1 MVRIVYIGKKNKK
14 RLDIISKLDN
24 ILLNIIDVCDYDEI
38 INNFPADVVDLIIIN
53 NENCENSVCKKIKN
67 NSSFNHIPT
76 ISLVKDL
83 NNICHA
89 DLIVSDNISDI
100 EFLYQLKTLIK
111 MKLIDDELKKETIL
125 LQLKI
130 SERNIKLE
138 KETERLRRAELFSKT
153 GNWELH
159 LDSNK
164 IIASE
169 GAMSIYGVYR
179 NNVDYEEVKKVPL
192 TEYREYLNR
201 ALYNLINKNIPYNV
215 EFKIKSL
222 DTNQIKSIHSTAIYN
237 KEKNIV
243 FGVLLDITDR
253 KIIENKLEKS
263 LSLLKATLESTADG
277 ILVVDTKGKIIEYNN
292 KFIEMWNIPINVIS
306 KKDDDLALDFVSKFL
321 KYPTKFL
328 NNVRSLYKDNNSS
341 SLDLIEFKDGRFFI
355 SYSLPQKINNISI
368 GRVWSFQDITERKKK
383 EIELKFQED
392 FRKLL
397 INVSSSYINI
407 ELNKV
412 DKQINRSLRRIA
424 KFFNAD
430 RAYIFEIDQEN
441 NLCKNTYKW
450 CNNKNFELNK
460 NSAQLPINYMKN
472 WIDKLKK
479 GEIINIEDVEKLPK
493 KSIIK
498 KVLDEQGVKS
508 IISIPLMNN
517 DICIG
522 FIGFDSVNNHH
533 KYNDVEIQLLEVF
546 TKMIVN
552 VKLRIKTEEELI
564 YAKEK
569 AEESDKLKTEFLG
582 NMSHEIRTPMNSIL
596 GFSSLINDK
605 TDHNKLNEYVQIIKN
620 SGLLLLSIMD
630 GIIDL
635 SEIQSGI
642 FKLYKENINIK
653 KSFILSEEE
662 YNQHLVYRNKSHLKI
677 KLNIPDDELTIYT
690 DGKRIKQ
697 VLNNLIIN
705 AIKFTDFGTIEYGY
719 HIKNN
724 FIEIFVKDTGI
735 GISKSNIQK
744 IFDRFYQ
751 VTHKNK
757 KKYDGTGLGLTISKS
772 IVNILGGEIRVESEL
787 NKGTNFY
794 FTIPIEK
801 KKIVSPIEDNI
812 NKEKI
817 FDWSNKK
824 ILIVEDNYSN
834 YLLLEILLHQTKINI
849 TRAENGQMFY
859 DLIKK
864 DNFDIIL
871 LDLQLPDISGYDII
885 DYIKKYTNI
894 PVIIQ
899 SAFSSNEIIEKTYE
913 LKVNGYITKPITR
926 IDLFEQINKNLE

>member
-169 GAMSIYGVYR
+169 GAMSIYGIYR
-179 NNVDYEEVKKVPL
+179 NNVDYEEVKKIPL
-192 TEYREYLNR
+192 PEYREYLNR

-772 IVNILGGEIRVESEL
+772 IVNILGGEIHVESEL